1 MQYTAWVFFSTV
13 SLLSLDLAKPTTH
26 PKMTAI
32 AIKII
37 FNNPDVEK
45 IYSKMFLKINMYKI
59 GIMSWEATVILRPLS
74 EIFFYIA

>member
-1 MQYTAWVFFSTV
+1 MSLFSTV

-45 IYSKMFLKINMYKI
+45 IYSKVFLKINMYKI
-59 GIMSWEATVILRPLS
+59 GIISWEATVILRS
-74 EIFFYIA
+74 IRNIFFILSKKYK